1 MQEQNKLIE
10 PIKRCRLC
18 NSKNVKVF
26 INFKKNPLGNNLQL
40 SALRAKNAKKYLL
53 KVNRC
58 KTCGHFQLSHSV
70 SPKLLY
76 ATNYTYLS
84 GVGPSFL
91 KHINKYVTSTINA
104 CRLKNNSIIVDI
116 GSNDGTCLKEF
127 QLKGYRVC
135 GIDPAKIP
143 ASIAN
148 ASGVFTING
157 FFNKKTAAEIQKKY
171 GEIDLITSQNVL
183 AHVDNLE
190 ITFKLIYS
198 ILKSDGYLSFEVGYF
213 ANVLESNYFDT
224 IYHEHLDY
232 HHAEPLANHLTRLG
246 FNIVKISTNKVQGG
260 SLRILARKT
269 GAGLLSRQSRDFI
282 SKERN
287 LPVFKKSYINEWQNS
302 ITNLMSSFY
311 THIKSLDSKK
321 KIIGYGAPT
330 KATLLL
336 SISKINP
343 TKIAFIAD
351 DNIHKTGRF
360 MPGSAIPIMP
370 TLEIQTYKPD
380 VIIILAWN
388 FADDIILKLKKM
400 KIKTQILIPLP
411 MLRIVNI

>member
-1 MQEQNKLIE
+1 MQEQNNLIK
-10 PIKRCRLC
+10 PIKQCRLC
-18 NSKNVKVF
+18 NSKNIKTFVD
-26 INFKKNPLGNNLQL
+26 FKKNPLGNNLQT
-40 SALRAKNAKKYLL
+40 SPSKAKNVKKFQLQ
-53 KVNRC
+53 VNRC
-58 KTCGHFQLSHSV
+58 ENCGHFQLSHSV

-84 GVGPSFL
+84 GIGPSFL
-91 KHINKYVTSTINA
+91 KHIKKYVSSTINN
-104 CRLKNNSIIVDI
+104 CRLKNNSIVVDI

-148 ASGVFTING
+148 ASGIFTING
-157 FFNKKTAAEIQKKY
+157 FFNKRTAAEIQKKY
-171 GEIDLITSQNVL
+171 GDIDLITSQNVL

-198 ILKSDGYLSFEVGYF
+198 ILKTNGHFSFEIGYF

-232 HHAEPLANHLTRLG
+232 HHAEPLANHLIRLG
-246 FNIVKISTNKVQGG
+246 FDIVKISTNKVQGG

-269 GAGLLSRQSRDFI
+269 GSGLLSRQSRDFI

-287 LPVFKKSYINEWQNS
+287 LAVFKKSYINEWQNS
-302 ITNLMSSFY
+302 ITNLMNSFY
-311 THIKSLDSKK
+311 SHIKCLDSKK

-351 DNIHKTGRF
+351 DNTHKTGRF

-388 FADDIILKLKKM
+388 FADDIILKLKKL